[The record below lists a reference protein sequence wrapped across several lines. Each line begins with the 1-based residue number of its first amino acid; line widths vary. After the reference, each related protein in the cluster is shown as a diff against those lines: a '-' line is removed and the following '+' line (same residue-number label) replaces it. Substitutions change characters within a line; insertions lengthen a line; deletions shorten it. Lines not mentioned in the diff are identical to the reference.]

1 MIFQKLAT
9 NSPTAEK
16 LLGFVLYGPPALV
29 GGWAYG
35 SGVEMVGEALGVP
48 TMGHAAFNVPT
59 FAGGALEA

>member
-35 SGVEMVGEALGVP
+35 SGVVP